1 MSSSKFMVF
10 KLKEV
15 IKTALFAVLGLIIIV
30 GIICFFTGGKDNET
44 AYVPGVY
51 SCPVGLQDEL
61 AIVEVTV
68 TKNRIQS
75 VDLIH
80 TAQNVPV
87 FYPLLD
93 SVAESVGD
101 QIVQKQ
107 SAQITLP
114 EESPVTASL
123 ITEAV
128 EKCLQDAQQ
137 FQ

>member
-1 MSSSKFMVF
+1 M
-10 KLKEV
+10 
-15 IKTALFAVLGLIIIV
+15 
-30 GIICFFTGGKDNET
+30 
-44 AYVPGVY
+44 
-51 SCPVGLQDEL
+51 GLQDEL